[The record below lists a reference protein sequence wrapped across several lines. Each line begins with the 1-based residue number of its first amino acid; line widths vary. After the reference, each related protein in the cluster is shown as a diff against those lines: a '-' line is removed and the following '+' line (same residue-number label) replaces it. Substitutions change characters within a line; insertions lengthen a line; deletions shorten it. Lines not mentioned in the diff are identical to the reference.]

1 MAWSVPPGQERSRKA
16 RQAPL
21 YSNEPICSFSISPPT
36 KKSFLGTPSHHWFST
51 RNRHQT
57 RALPVGPRSLEDSRL
72 GGRRRRLRG
81 RLLRP
86 SDSEGGGQGGRG
98 GRGGAAAGRGPACR
112 PPVRSVCCAR
122 TAWGALGGGWRCR
135 KHSCWKHSCVRS
147 AAGRSAA
154 FVQRHTLVWVR
165 SAAVR
170 FNSVQGHE
178 PPEEGAGVCDR
189 SKDWGQAMITS
200 D

>member
-122 TAWGALGGGWRCR
+122 TAWGALGGGVALPKTQLLETQLRPF
-135 KHSCWKHSCVRS
+135 SGGPFSSVRS
-147 AAGRSAA
+147 AAYARLGPVSGCSFQQRS
-154 FVQRHTLVWVR
+154 R
-165 SAAVR
+165 SR
-170 FNSVQGHE
+170 T
-178 PPEEGAGVCDR
+178 P
-189 SKDWGQAMITS
+189 
-200 D
+200 